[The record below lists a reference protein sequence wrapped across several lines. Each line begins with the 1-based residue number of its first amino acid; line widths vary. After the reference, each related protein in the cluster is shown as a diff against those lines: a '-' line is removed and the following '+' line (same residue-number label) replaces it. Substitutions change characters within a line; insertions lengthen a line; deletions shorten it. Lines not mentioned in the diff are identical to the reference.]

1 MEEGEDRLN
10 YSTEGH
16 ACRREFCL
24 YLYLW
29 VEWGWDQGLF
39 VSKFLE
45 DMWFFIS
52 DSGMVCLNAEACG
65 QGTIFHQVLIEP
77 AR

>member
-1 MEEGEDRLN
+1 MSE
-10 YSTEGH
+10 
-16 ACRREFCL
+16 
-24 YLYLW
+24 
-29 VEWGWDQGLF
+29 
-39 VSKFLE
+39 FLE